1 MLLQTL
7 SILLLF
13 ASVFAITAGLARDS
27 KFLVPMAGILLL
39 SSGMLLTSGTIEIQE
54 GFYDQTLTN
63 TSTESYELSKPNGA
77 DTNTSIATTTDTL
90 TERTPIYSDLNT
102 QYSLGPLNLSGSLA
116 FIFLAIALYSFILAY
131 KKKY

>member
-39 SSGMLLTSGTIEIQE
+39 SSGMLLTSGSIEIQE

>member
-54 GFYDQTLTN
+54 GFYDKTLTN
-63 TSTESYELSKPNGA
+63 TSTDSYELSKPNGA